1 MHVEIPQIFWH
12 GNRDRIMSID
22 FYPNT
27 NFLVTCG
34 AEAENKMFVKLWEI
48 TLSPSPAQTLLN
60 PLQPQTTPTPSVTPQ
75 DPQIPTIISDE
86 PESSFHIFPKFINEL
101 SGAHNSTVNIAR
113 FSPNGMYLA
122 TGGDDC
128 AIVIWVQKNRPI
140 SFGSSEEKVTWC
152 NYKILR
158 GHLGDVYDLCWSPDS
173 KYLIS
178 GSVDNTAILWNIEK
192 AKGIQKFTDHNH
204 FVQGVSWDPRDKYIV
219 TQSSDKSVRFYKKA
233 ITKQDTKFF
242 YLNQMKR
249 FEKVNETT
257 TTGINQ
263 EQMVPQ
269 IEKIDK
275 NKMIIDDDIQT
286 NLNNIN
292 NVITGNTN
300 NNNNNNKTISYHYYF
315 ADETQCPTFVRR
327 HSWSPDGSILLLVSG
342 MLKNETS
349 NEMDFVVWGLSRKD
363 LSHPLFY
370 IPTLDKSSI
379 CVKFCPLFFKKE
391 STDESSSTPALLD
404 LPYTMV
410 FAIATIDSVFIYGT
424 DSIQPR
430 YVLTNIHFQ
439 SITDLAWNGAETLA
453 IASSD
458 GYITFCLFEKGE
470 LGVQIHP
477 NEIQNDDKL
486 KNAYEMYCNIDITK
500 NVLSTSNCVTSII
513 KTKRKRE
520 ERQVNDNNNNNINN
534 SSVIGQ
540 QDVNKVKGVNNEKVK
555 EDNNED
561 IEMKDVLS

>member
-48 TLSPSPAQTLLN
+48 TLSPSPAQTFLN
-60 PLQPQTTPTPSVTPQ
+60 NQQPQPTTNTSTNPQ
-75 DPQIPTIISDE
+75 EQQIPTILSDE

-128 AIVIWVQKNRPI
+128 AIVIWVQKNRPV

-204 FVQGVSWDPRDKYIV
+204 FVQGVSWDPRNKYIV

-249 FEKVNETT
+249 FEKVNDNTA
-257 TTGINQ
+257 NQ
-263 EQMVPQ
+263 EQVPQ

-275 NKMIIDDDIQT
+275 NKMLIDDDV
-286 NLNNIN
+286 NNNNIM
-292 NVITGNTN
+292 TTNTH
-300 NNNNNNKTISYHYYF
+300 NNNNNKTISYHYYF

-379 CVKFCPLFFKKE
+379 CVKFCPFFFKKE
-391 STDESSSTPALLD
+391 TTDESSSTPALLD
-404 LPYTMV
+404 LPYTMI

-439 SITDLAWNGAETLA
+439 SITDLAWNGADTLA

-470 LGVQIHP
+470 LGIQIQP
-477 NEIQNDDKL
+477 SEIQNDDKL
-486 KNAYEMYCNIDITK
+486 KSAYEMYCNIDITK
-500 NVLSTSNCVTSII
+500 NVLSTSSCVTSII
-513 KTKRKRE
+513 KTKRKKE
-520 ERQVNDNNNNNINN
+520 ERQLNDNCNVQEANKMKSVVNN
-534 SSVIGQ
+534 
-540 QDVNKVKGVNNEKVK
+540 NNEKVK
-555 EDNNED
+555 DENEKINTNED